1 SVLMLPL
8 VRHNAILVAV
18 PRSQLQ
24 GLKEQI
30 KKLDLPVTGSQLVP
44 IQLKRAP
51 ASQVASWVQ
60 NFYLLRYPND
70 VNQVRVAFDN
80 GSNSLLVQ
88 ASPADMAEIRKMVDW
103 VDTVAS
109 GARYELKIVKL
120 RSAAADE
127 MSQTL
132 LQAIT
137 QGIVQPAANGGGI
150 VPVT

>member
-1 SVLMLPL
+1 S
-8 VRHNAILVAV
+8 
-18 PRSQLQ
+18 S
-24 GLKEQI
+24 
-30 KKLDLPVTGSQLVP
+30 
-44 IQLKRAP
+44 
-51 ASQVASWVQ
+51 
-60 NFYLLRYPND
+60 
-70 VNQVRVAFDN
+70 
-80 GSNSLLVQ
+80 SLLVQ
-88 ASPADMAEIRKMVDW
+88 ASRADMAEIRKMVDW

-150 VPVT
+150 VPVTGQAGGIPTPITGPGTTPGTGPGGGTVPGGTTTGSGVLGAFSGVTTKSTSLPFVAKGGNNIIEAMPFRD

>member
-1 SVLMLPL
+1 EQAKQAQPVLEVIKLEHADCTSVTNDLTQFFIRVQLLPGGATSATLRPQGGAFGQGFIGQQQGTQSSVLMLPL

-80 GSNSLLVQ
+80 GSNSLL
-88 ASPADMAEIRKMVDW
+88 
-103 VDTVAS
+103 
-109 GARYELKIVKL
+109 
-120 RSAAADE
+120 
-127 MSQTL
+127 
-132 LQAIT
+132 
-137 QGIVQPAANGGGI
+137 
-150 VPVT
+150 